1 MRWILRWAL
10 VVVSVYALSAL
21 VLYVSQ
27 RSLMYHPNVNRPD
40 IRKAPGFGVVSV
52 TTADGLTLEGWYK
65 PAPDPNTPT
74 VIMFHGNAG
83 NIEYRPNKM
92 RPFIQVGYGVFLTE
106 YRGFGGNPGEPTEQG
121 LYKDARGYMDW
132 IMPKLGVKPF
142 LYGESLGSAVALQ
155 MAAEYDTAGVMLDG
169 SFTSTLDVAQDRYPI
184 FPFLKYI
191 MHDQYNNVAK
201 LPKVEEPLL
210 IGMGQL
216 DLVIPYRYGRALYE
230 AYNGQKEIISY
241 PMGNHFNLHDLGFDR
256 EIVRFVQDNTR

>member
-92 RPFIQVGYGVFLTE
+92 RPFIQVGYGVFLAE

-142 LYGESLGSAVALQ
+142 LYGSPWLRRG
-155 MAAEYDTAGVMLDG
+155 AADG
-169 SFTSTLDVAQDRYPI
+169 
-184 FPFLKYI
+184 
-191 MHDQYNNVAK
+191 
-201 LPKVEEPLL
+201 
-210 IGMGQL
+210 
-216 DLVIPYRYGRALYE
+216 GR
-230 AYNGQKEIISY
+230 
-241 PMGNHFNLHDLGFDR
+241 
-256 EIVRFVQDNTR
+256 V